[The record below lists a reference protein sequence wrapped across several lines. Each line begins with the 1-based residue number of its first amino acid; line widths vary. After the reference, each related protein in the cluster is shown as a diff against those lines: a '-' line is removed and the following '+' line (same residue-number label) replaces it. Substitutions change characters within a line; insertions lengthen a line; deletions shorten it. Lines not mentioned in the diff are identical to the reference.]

1 MARES
6 QGPSAGIAGGAA
18 AGEAGTSGSLCWGPS
33 VREQLHRC
41 HGSEGRGLR
50 EPWPGRRQ
58 PCGALSILRGVC
70 PEETAIGVG
79 EAAPRGPSLKGA
91 LL

>member
-1 MARES
+1 MSRES
-6 QGPSAGIAGGAA
+6 QSPSAGTAGGAA
-18 AGEAGTSGSLCWGPS
+18 AGEAGTSGSQFWGLS
-33 VREQLHRC
+33 TREQLHRPR
-41 HGSEGRGLR
+41 GSEGCGLR

-70 PEETAIGVG
+70 PEETAVGVG
-79 EAAPRGPSLKGA
+79 EAAPRGPGLKGA